1 MGKKGKGKKEPEPPK
16 EEVKCPEP
24 VVKIDEPCAFNCQN
38 PTVEYRPNSYPGLLK
53 QPKTMAVV
61 GSEAGSYDSLC
72 KLLHAG
78 FRCADRVYA
87 MVPWGNYV
95 VFRATFKLK
104 IKVPEEKPPEAAKP
118 PEPAAKGKGKKGKK
132 GKEAAPPKPEEPKM
146 IEKEIEKVVY
156 FLFDGCT
163 CNVNHFRYMDLS
175 CGTGG
180 LLYFEE
186 MHKLIS
192 YVLMSRMRREE
203 IKNLKRCIVDDVCQ
217 EMYGAQHI

>member
-1 MGKKGKGKKEPEPPK
+1 MGKGKKGKKAEAPK

-24 VVKIDEPCAFNCQN
+24 EVKIEEPCVFNCQ
-38 PTVEYRPNSYPGLLK
+38 TESVAYRPNSYPGLLK

-72 KLLHAG
+72 KLIHAG

-95 VFRATFKLK
+95 VFRAATKVK
-104 IKVPEEKPPEAAKP
+104 IMVPEEKPPEAQP
-118 PEPAAKGKGKKGKK
+118 PPPPPKGKKGKK
-132 GKEAAPPKPEEPKM
+132 GKKGAAPPVPQGPKM
-146 IEKEIEKVVY
+146 IEKEINKILY

-163 CNVNHFRYMDLS
+163 CNVNHFRYMDLN

-186 MHKLIS
+186 MHKMIS
-192 YVLMSRMRREE
+192 YILMSRIRREE